1 MTPAPAAHWQRAR
14 GQRRSATWLAAS
26 WLSLLAALPRV
37 ALAHGFDERYD
48 LPVPLSYFIAGAA
61 AAVVLSFVVAALFAR
76 RAPDANTD
84 DAAAEPVAEAA
95 SAPASET
102 GTNETTSTHRGGW
115 ITPLRITCRVIAL
128 ALFILAISTALFGT
142 GDPLMNFAPTFIWII
157 WWVGLSLFVACVGN
171 VWPVLDPWRT
181 LFDAADALAR
191 RLGLTQGLARNWPW
205 PRALGM
211 WPAAILLLTWS
222 WLEVIHPLASVP
234 FRAGCA
240 ALVWSAITL
249 TGMLCFG
256 RDTWQRNGDVFALY
270 FELLGRMAP
279 FAASPSPSPSP
290 RGTGIIVRMPGAAL
304 ISTGTHGAPASAA
317 GTTAFIIAMLS
328 TVLFDGL
335 HGGQTWLLLD
345 KTLKSTVPHW
355 LDANGYV
362 AGTIG
367 LASVWLAL
375 FSAYQLTCWV
385 TRLLA
390 GQPAHATSSLQ
401 NPLAPTVSGQRS
413 SQPSTP
419 QASLATLL
427 APTLIPIAV
436 AYNIAH
442 NFSSLV
448 IQGQNLLPLLSDP
461 FGVRWN
467 LFGTAN
473 LHANIGLI
481 DARLTWYIAIS
492 AIVIGHVIAVWL
504 AHRVALREYLDPKRA
519 ALASV
524 PLTILMVAYTALSL
538 LAIAEPMVV
547 FEGARVE

>member
-1 MTPAPAAHWQRAR
+1 
-14 GQRRSATWLAAS
+14 
-26 WLSLLAALPRV
+26 
-37 ALAHGFDERYD
+37 
-48 LPVPLSYFIAGAA
+48 
-61 AAVVLSFVVAALFAR
+61 
-76 RAPDANTD
+76 
-84 DAAAEPVAEAA
+84 
-95 SAPASET
+95 
-102 GTNETTSTHRGGW
+102 
-115 ITPLRITCRVIAL
+115 
-128 ALFILAISTALFGT
+128 
-142 GDPLMNFAPTFIWII
+142 
-157 WWVGLSLFVACVGN
+157 
-171 VWPVLDPWRT
+171 
-181 LFDAADALAR
+181 
-191 RLGLTQGLARNWPW
+191 
-205 PRALGM
+205 
-211 WPAAILLLTWS
+211 
-222 WLEVIHPLASVP
+222 
-234 FRAGCA
+234 
-240 ALVWSAITL
+240 
-249 TGMLCFG
+249 
-256 RDTWQRNGDVFALY
+256 
-270 FELLGRMAP
+270 
-279 FAASPSPSPSP
+279 
-290 RGTGIIVRMPGAAL
+290 MPGAAL

-367 LASVWLAL
+367 LTSVWLAL

-390 GQPAHATSSLQ
+390 GQPAHAASSPQ
-401 NPLAPTVSGQRS
+401 NPLAPTVSSQRP

-448 IQGQNLLPLLSDP
+448 IQGQNFLPLLSDP
-461 FGVRWN
+461 FGARWN

-504 AHRVALREYLDPKRA
+504 AHRVALREYRDPKRA